1 MLSGSSGSTTRGTK
15 VGGWGPAN
23 IPKPKIGS
31 GPPVVVV
38 TVVDPKMDPTWT
50 AKVKRN
56 REEYAKKHGM
66 PHHSQRITATV
77 GQMLTCI

>member
-1 MLSGSSGSTTRGTK
+1 MGFFVLIWMLGGSSGTTKRGTK

-50 AKVKRN
+50 AKVKKN
-56 REEYAKKHGM
+56 RVEYAKKHGM
-66 PHHSQRITATV
+66 PHHSQ
-77 GQMLTCI
+77 